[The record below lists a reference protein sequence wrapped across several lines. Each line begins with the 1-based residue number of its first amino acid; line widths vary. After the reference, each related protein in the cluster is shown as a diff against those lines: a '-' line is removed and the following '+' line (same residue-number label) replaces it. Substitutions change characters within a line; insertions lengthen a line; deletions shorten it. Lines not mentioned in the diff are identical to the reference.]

1 MNTWTMSNKNRKK
14 IIMYAFSGFTLLELI
29 IALSLLSM
37 VTVLIGRGFHLG
49 IDAWEK
55 GESETTWTQRLRVL
69 SGFMSQQLKSVYPYR
84 MEIDDEKVILFR
96 GESDSVL
103 FVTTLTDSLYGGF
116 KWVRYSFREE
126 TLMYKEGP
134 LPDKELI
141 GKISGDDEIM
151 DTNIE
156 EIKFEYFSPDD
167 GEWKESWDFGED
179 LPGAVRVKIHYFQ
192 PFFIRI
198 PMGSKDKDENENE
211 VI

>member
-1 MNTWTMSNKNRKK
+1 MSDKNRKK
-14 IIMYAFSGFTLLELI
+14 IFLSSVPGFTLLELI
-29 IALSLLSM
+29 VALSILSM

-69 SGFMSQQLKSVYPYR
+69 SGLMSQQLKSVYPYG
-84 MEIDDEKVILFR
+84 MEIDDEKVILFK

-116 KWVRYSFREE
+116 KWVRYSFRDE
-126 TLMYKEGP
+126 TLMYKEGL
-134 LPDKELI
+134 LPDKELT
-141 GKISGDDEIM
+141 GKMSGDDEIM

-156 EIKFEYFSPDD
+156 EIKFEYYSPEE
-167 GEWKESWDFGED
+167 GEWKGSWDFGED
-179 LPGAVRVKIHYFQ
+179 LPGAVRIKISYFQ
-192 PFFIRI
+192 PFYIII
-198 PMGSKDKDENENE
+198 PLGAKDKDENENE